1 MTRTKNETCFESL
14 KAMVAQSSPDSNIL
28 GALSATNVQQSN
40 VYATH
45 TQQTVLLSATYL
57 QQIELSPRVE
67 FDFKPSGILT
77 VSIDPHAQPMVFNT
91 TALDQ
96 AVAKRLIE
104 ACLEDKTVIG
114 HDLYT
119 SFALCAGITEDWR
132 PSCSLNIPSIQR
144 EFFRNIPLTPGL
156 TAYEQLLAFTCK
168 PSFGEA
174 FDYLL
179 DRDERGDGAFF
190 KVVEL
195 MPHVMGHVCAEAIN
209 NCDFAHSDCITFEA
223 HLKTDFVKRRS
234 SLMSST
240 KVKLIEFD
248 VYYLPPAHHEVQ
260 LAVASVTNALT
271 IALGGPRA

>member
-1 MTRTKNETCFESL
+1 MTRTKNETNFKSL
-14 KAMVAQSSPDSNIL
+14 SAMVAQSSPESNID
-28 GALSATNVQQSN
+28 ATPRATSTQQHSVLSATFM
-40 VYATH
+40 
-45 TQQTVLLSATYL
+45 
-57 QQIELSPRVE
+57 QQIEKAPRLE

-77 VSIDPHAQPMVFNT
+77 ASIDPHAPPMVFD
-91 TALDQ
+91 TAALGQ
-96 AVAKRLIE
+96 AVAERLIE

-119 SFALCAGITEDWR
+119 SFALCTGITEDWR
-132 PSCSLNIPSIQR
+132 PSCSLNIPSILR
-144 EFFRNIPLTPGL
+144 EFFRNVPPTPGL

-179 DRDERGDGAFF
+179 DRDECGDGAFF

-209 NCDFAHSDCITFEA
+209 NCDFPHSDRITFGA
-223 HLKTDFVKRRS
+223 YLKTDFGKCKA

-240 KVKLIEFD
+240 KAKLLEFHA
-248 VYYLPPAHHEVQ
+248 YYLPPAHHEFQ

-271 IALGGPRA
+271 VAHRGL